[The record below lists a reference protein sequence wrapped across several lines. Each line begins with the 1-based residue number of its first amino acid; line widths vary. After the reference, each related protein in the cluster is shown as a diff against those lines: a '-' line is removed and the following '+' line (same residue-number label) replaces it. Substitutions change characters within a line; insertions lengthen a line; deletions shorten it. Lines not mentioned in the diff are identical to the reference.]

1 MQEITHLVEAP
12 HITLREDYSISMK
25 LTLTKRVLGN
35 KLSEP
40 FLVSVS
46 ATGPDISITNFFLQN
61 VNEYVSGREYEN

>member
-12 HITLREDYSISMK
+12 HITLREDYWISMK

-46 ATGPDISITNFFLQN
+46 ATGPDFSITIFSSERKR
-61 VNEYVSGREYEN
+61 VCVWARI